1 MTTFWPGKM
10 EELGLGYETLH
21 ELNPRLV
28 YSSLSGFGTTGPL
41 AQAAGYDVIAA
52 AKSGLMSITG
62 EADRSPMKIGV
73 ALSDIITGIYSAY
86 GIMVSLYHRDV
97 NPDGRGQKVE
107 ASLLESSL
115 SVLVNVGS
123 SYLNSHEDGQRWGT
137 QHPSI
142 GQSQRHLQQFSYGSR
157 YLLY

>member
-1 MTTFWPGKM
+1 M
-10 EELGLGYETLH
+10 EELGLGYHTLH
-21 ELNPRLV
+21 ALNPNLV

-41 AQAAGYDVIAA
+41 AKAAGYDVIAA

-62 EADRSPMKIGV
+62 EPDRSPMKNGV
-73 ALSDIITGIYSAY
+73 ALSDLITGLYTAY

-97 NPDGRGQKVE
+97 NADGGGQKVE

-115 SVLVNVGS
+115 SVLANVGS
-123 SYLNSHEDGQRWGT
+123 SYLNSKEEGKRWGT

-142 GQSQRHLQQFSYGSR
+142 GQF
-157 YLLY
+157 